1 MPTEEAKK
9 ALRII
14 RLLEKNKE
22 TELLQFFLKMVD
34 TIEELTDDDY
44 VPPRAKSADHD
55 IVIKNAVKEEK
66 YKVHIDSKGFHSLI

>member
-9 ALRII
+9 ALKII

-22 TELLQFFLKMVD
+22 TELLKFFLKMID

-44 VPPRAKSADHD
+44 VPPRAMSADHD
-55 IVIKNAVKEEK
+55 VVIKNAVKEED
-66 YKVHIDSKGFHSLI
+66 YKVHIDNNGFHSLI